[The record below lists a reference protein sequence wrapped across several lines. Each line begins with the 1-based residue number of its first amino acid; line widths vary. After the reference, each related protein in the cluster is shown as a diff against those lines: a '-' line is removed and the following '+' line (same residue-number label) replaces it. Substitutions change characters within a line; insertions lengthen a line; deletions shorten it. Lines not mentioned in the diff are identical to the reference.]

1 MNGGS
6 TTTAQRPFVPSALSV
21 FWPARTGNG
30 REGSSK
36 FCVPWLTL
44 RLFLGFLPAPRPSWS
59 LSRSAASPLA
69 AILLRSTTLLPLASI
84 APGAVV
90 VVVVVAVA
98 VAPVAFRS
106 LIAVVYAQSFSSPP
120 VVPSFPVPLVFLPS
134 LSLLSSLYSHL
145 PIARPPIGSVCLGK
159 GYANV
164 QIADHRTGK
173 SSQLSGSPQTLPD
186 GATSMPEAVQPSLAP
201 QQQGRKQA

>member
-6 TTTAQRPFVPSALSV
+6 TTTVQRPFVPSALSV

-120 VVPSFPVPLVFLPS
+120 VVPSFPSPVVFS
-134 LSLLSSLYSHL
+134 SVSLSSLFAMLSSPDCSASHWICL
-145 PIARPPIGSVCLGK
+145 PREGLRKRPDCRSSNGK
-159 GYANV
+159 IVPAF
-164 QIADHRTGK
+164 R
-173 SSQLSGSPQTLPD
+173 
-186 GATSMPEAVQPSLAP
+186 LASDAS
-201 QQQGRKQA
+201 RWRN